1 MIGRG
6 AAIWLSGAPTDGILE
21 AGVPASVTRRTAS
34 RATRAARDV
43 QQHLRRARS
52 AREERVGVCR
62 VAEAET
68 SADGDEQGA
77 VRDARR
83 HALERRAQALGL
95 ARPQKAALVPEPF
108 VVALV

>member
-1 MIGRG
+1 
-6 AAIWLSGAPTDGILE
+6 
-21 AGVPASVTRRTAS
+21 
-34 RATRAARDV
+34 
-43 QQHLRRARS
+43 
-52 AREERVGVCR
+52 VCR